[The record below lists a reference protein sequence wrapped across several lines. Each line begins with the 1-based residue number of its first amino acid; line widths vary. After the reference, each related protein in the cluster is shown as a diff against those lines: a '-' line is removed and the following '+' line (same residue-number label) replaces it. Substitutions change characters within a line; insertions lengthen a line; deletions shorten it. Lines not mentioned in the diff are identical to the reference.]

1 MKQLHRDSI
10 VILIPRYLAQT
21 RDNYDRDTRSEDL
34 FHGLLAQRTKGR
46 RPFFQVLVIVV
57 ILEEAG
63 TGEGKG
69 TDENENKP
77 VNEAYSK
84 RTALFDPSS
93 THLSSNTGR
102 EASGTPSAITFAIV
116 AT

>member
-10 VILIPRYLAQT
+10 AILIPRYLAQT

-34 FHGLLAQRTKGR
+34 FHGLLARRTKGR

-63 TGEGKG
+63 TGEGRG
-69 TDENENKP
+69 TDEDENKP
-77 VNEAYSK
+77 VNEAYSNQTHGSPRPILCAPVVDPTPAEK
-84 RTALFDPSS
+84 RPE
-93 THLSSNTGR
+93 HLPR
-102 EASGTPSAITFAIV
+102 
-116 AT
+116 